1 MVWELTPSDDE
12 PGYARK
18 CLTGHN
24 QAVRWTVGAFPRRCD
39 RSAESGKICK
49 IENFANSWRA
59 RSRLYQNEILQEI
72 IDPLIPK
79 DMFRLVCLVKL
90 VFFAREGVAF

>member
-1 MVWELTPSDDE
+1 MYIVIHYKTIKHMFFWSPTWDIFGCSFSGQAIFVFPDFPFQHEIE
-12 PGYARK
+12 RK
-18 CLTGHN
+18 
-24 QAVRWTVGAFPRRCD
+24 
-39 RSAESGKICK
+39 K
-49 IENFANSWRA
+49 
-59 RSRLYQNEILQEI
+59 I

>member
-1 MVWELTPSDDE
+1 MKNEW
-12 PGYARK
+12 
-18 CLTGHN
+18 N
-24 QAVRWTVGAFPRRCD
+24 FPPNFERLVLGCIK
-39 RSAESGKICK
+39 ANFCKKICVRQHFSSSTR
-49 IENFANSWRA
+49 FASFCTA
-59 RSRLYQNEILQEI
+59 AISKFSQI

>member
-1 MVWELTPSDDE
+1 M
-12 PGYARK
+12 
-18 CLTGHN
+18 C
-24 QAVRWTVGAFPRRCD
+24 
-39 RSAESGKICK
+39 
-49 IENFANSWRA
+49 
-59 RSRLYQNEILQEI
+59 RSRRELSNAYLLAKFRFDTAENEPAKNLQI

>member
-1 MVWELTPSDDE
+1 MIFLFHFLEIFAKFRQNISKIGCKD
-12 PGYARK
+12 
-18 CLTGHN
+18 
-24 QAVRWTVGAFPRRCD
+24 
-39 RSAESGKICK
+39 GK
-49 IENFANSWRA
+49 FS
-59 RSRLYQNEILQEI
+59 EI